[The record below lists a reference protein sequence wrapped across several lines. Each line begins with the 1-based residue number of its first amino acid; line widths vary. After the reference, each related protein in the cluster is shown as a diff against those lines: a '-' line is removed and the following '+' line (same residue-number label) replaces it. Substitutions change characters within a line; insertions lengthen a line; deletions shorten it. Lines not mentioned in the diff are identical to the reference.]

1 MFIGVLLMYRECVL
15 HHVCSVPVDA
25 GRECQVP
32 WDWLQLPVTD
42 GLLVTTCVLEIEPG
56 SY

>member
-1 MFIGVLLMYRECVL
+1 MFMGVLLMYRECVL